1 MGGVTTGEIRGR
13 CWQCGGGLTALDYGR
28 ESDCPACGKPTHCC
42 RNCRHYAPGRA
53 NECMEPQ
60 VERVIDKAR
69 SNFCEWF
76 EPSLSPAPASASP
89 DADAL
94 RGAAEA
100 LFKADK
106 GGTT

>member
-13 CWQCGGGLTALDYGR
+13 CWQCGGDLTALDYGR

-69 SNFCEWF
+69 LAIFAFIDGWYNPNRLHSA
-76 EPSLSPAPASASP
+76 LGYQSPINLERNHHVNP
-89 DADAL
+89 
-94 RGAAEA
+94 
-100 LFKADK
+100 
-106 GGTT
+106 